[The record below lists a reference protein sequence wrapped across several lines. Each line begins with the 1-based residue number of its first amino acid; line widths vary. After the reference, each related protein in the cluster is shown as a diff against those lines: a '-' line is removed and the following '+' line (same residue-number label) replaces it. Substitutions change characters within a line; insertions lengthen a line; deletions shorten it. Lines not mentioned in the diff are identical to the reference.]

1 MLIPNAIALGTCWL
15 LKAITN
21 SRIHQNLLKYWFTIT
36 TLCHG
41 WPCRPVVIVLE
52 KKKKRSKP
60 SDKPGRFLLHD
71 FFQRKVNF
79 PPLCDA
85 LRFSFLAVVSTVSSF
100 LFFSEILIGT
110 CKILLPSAFPTGML
124 WEFSMMFLFVE
135 KTDG

>member
-41 WPCRPVVIVLE
+41 WPCSRTG
-52 KKKKRSKP
+52 KKRKRKRSKP